1 MHAEGRVW
9 KFGHNVDTD
18 VMAPGRYISL
28 PIAQLAP
35 HCLEVL
41 DPRFGKEAARGDLL
55 LAGRNF
61 GCGSSRE
68 HAPQALKLLGIGC
81 VLAESFARI
90 FYRNAIAIGLP
101 VLPVGGLGLWEET
114 EPGDRLS
121 ADLVTGMVTNH
132 RTGITYRARPLPER
146 MLAVLAEGGIVPAL
160 KRLAAEQR
168 REGETAGEVAGI
180 HLTS

>member
-1 MHAEGRVW
+1 MEVDGKVW

-41 DPRFGKEAARGDLL
+41 DPRFAKEVERGDIL

-68 HAPQALKLLGIGC
+68 HAPQALKILGIGC

-101 VLPVGGLGLWEET
+101 VLPVGGLGLWEAT
-114 EPGDRLS
+114 EPGDRLT
-121 ADLVTGMVTNH
+121 AELTTGVVTNH
-132 RTGITYRARPLPER
+132 RTGITYQARPLPER

-168 REGETAGEVAGI
+168 REGAAAAPAST
-180 HLTS
+180 

>member
-1 MHAEGRVW
+1 MQVEGKVW

-28 PIAQLAP
+28 PIAQIAP

-41 DPRFGKEAARGDLL
+41 DPRFGKEAERGDIL

-68 HAPQALKLLGIGC
+68 HAPQALKVLGIGC

-101 VLPVGGLGLWEET
+101 VLPVGGLGLWEAT
-114 EPGDRLS
+114 EPGDVL
-121 ADLVTGMVTNH
+121 AVDLETGTVEN
-132 RTGITYRARPLPER
+132 RRSGATYRARPLPER

-168 REGETAGEVAGI
+168 RERATPPAP
-180 HLTS
+180 

>member
-1 MHAEGRVW
+1 MQVEGKVW

-28 PIAQLAP
+28 PLAQLAP

-41 DPRFGKEAARGDLL
+41 DPRFGQEVLRGDLL
-55 LAGRNF
+55 VAGRNF

-68 HAPQALKLLGIGC
+68 HAPQALKILGIGC

-101 VLPVGGLGLWEET
+101 VLPVGGLGLWEGT

-121 ADLVTGMVTNH
+121 ADLVTGTVLNQ
-132 RTGITYRARPLPER
+132 RTGLTYQARPLPER

-160 KRLAAEQR
+160 RRLAAEQR
-168 REGETAGEVAGI
+168 REGEAAALSAGI
-180 HLTS
+180 DLTS

>member
-1 MHAEGRVW
+1 MRIEGRVW

-28 PIAQLAP
+28 PIAQMAP

-41 DPRFGKEAARGDLL
+41 DPRFAKEVERGDVVV
-55 LAGRNF
+55 AGRNF

-68 HAPQALKLLGIGC
+68 HAPQALKILGVGC

-101 VLPVGGLGLWEET
+101 VLPVGGLGLWET
-114 EPGDRLS
+114 VEPGDRL
-121 ADLVTGMVTNH
+121 AVDLAAGTVVHHRAGVT
-132 RTGITYRARPLPER
+132 YEARPLPER
-146 MLAVLAEGGIVPAL
+146 MLAVLAEGGILPAL
-160 KRLAAEQR
+160 RRLAAEQR
-168 REGETAGEVAGI
+168 GEPPA
-180 HLTS
+180 SSS